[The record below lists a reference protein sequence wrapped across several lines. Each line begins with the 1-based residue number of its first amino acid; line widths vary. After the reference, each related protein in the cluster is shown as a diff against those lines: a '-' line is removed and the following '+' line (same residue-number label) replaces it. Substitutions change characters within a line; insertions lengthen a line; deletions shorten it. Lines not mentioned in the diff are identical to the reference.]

1 MGQHNPYRSQD
12 RTTGEWWIS
21 LAEYDTRQYH
31 RHPNGVD
38 MLPEHS
44 HDHHHHMPSALLTE
58 LREHVP
64 FSVLAVTIGL
74 IVAGTLCIFGD
85 GFHQSTHASVGGH
98 MERTAIPDV
107 HDHESN
113 QSTHEHGYDNAFA
126 QSFFHLFHPA
136 HMLFSAAATTAMFFR
151 YERKWP
157 KAIFIG
163 LVGAIGVCG
172 MSDIVMPQISLSIL
186 DIQTPWHI
194 CLWEHTDIVLPF
206 AIIGSI
212 IGLAAANAA
221 AHSTLLSHSMHV
233 LASTMA
239 SIFYM
244 VGPLGIVGWID
255 VLGKVFLF
263 VVLAVM
269 VPCCLSDIV
278 FPLLMSRANR
288 DKYFAV
294 GHAH

>member
-1 MGQHNPYRSQD
+1 
-12 RTTGEWWIS
+12 
-21 LAEYDTRQYH
+21 
-31 RHPNGVD
+31 
-38 MLPEHS
+38 MLSEHS
-44 HDHHHHMPSALLTE
+44 HDHHRHMPSALLTE

-85 GFHQSTHASVGGH
+85 GFHQSAYESADHH
-98 MERTAIPDV
+98 MESSAHPDE
-107 HDHESN
+107 HTHEVD
-113 QSTHEHGYDNAFA
+113 QAPHEHGYDNAFA
-126 QSFFHLFHPA
+126 QRFFHLFHPA

-157 KAIFIG
+157 KAIIIG
-163 LVGAIGVCG
+163 LIGAIGVCG
-172 MSDIVMPQISLSIL
+172 MSDIVMPHISLSIL
-186 DIQTPWHI
+186 GMQTPWHI
-194 CLWEHTDIVLPF
+194 CLIEHTDVVLPF

-244 VGPLGIVGWID
+244 VGPLGMVGWID
-255 VLGKVFLF
+255 MLGKVFLF

-294 GHAH
+294 GHTH